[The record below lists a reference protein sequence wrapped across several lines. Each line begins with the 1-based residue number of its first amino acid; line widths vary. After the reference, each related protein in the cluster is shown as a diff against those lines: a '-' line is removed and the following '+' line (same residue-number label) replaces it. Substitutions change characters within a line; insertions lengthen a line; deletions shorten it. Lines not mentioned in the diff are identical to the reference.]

1 MIIYVY
7 SVFLFEQCTTYT
19 TVCGSLSYTSVAGLP
34 LSCSYYFL
42 NYKILGHQIHKW
54 LLRTCLAI
62 VPALRP
68 SDRVMNTTLLQ
79 MTRIPSL
86 LGED

>member
-19 TVCGSLSYTSVAGLP
+19 TVCGSLSYTSVSGLP
-34 LSCSYYFL
+34 LACSYYFL
-42 NYKILGHQIHKW
+42 SYKILGHQIHKW

-62 VPALRP
+62 VSALRP
-68 SDRVMNTTLLQ
+68 SDRVTNATVPRT
-79 MTRIPSL
+79 TRIPSL